1 MQIKIILSKQIK
13 VLYCTMCT
21 VCTYGAAIFFL
32 KFVNASFSVHIAE
45 KSQQCCMVLLGPK
58 IILNLRIKT
67 WVCHGRNRCNGLCL
81 VSDKDRAASAPA
93 VICSVLGRNSDY
105 FRYIVWLISWVL
117 LVNIMWR
124 GHATLPISCYIYNS
138 AHRCHYSLQLTDFLV
153 ILFTELRFLN
163 AS

>member
-13 VLYCTMCT
+13 VLYNVYCI
-21 VCTYGAAIFFL
+21 CTYGAAIFFL

-81 VSDKDRAASAPA
+81 VSNKDRC
-93 VICSVLGRNSDY
+93 ICSSCDMLSVRQK
-105 FRYIVWLISWVL
+105 FRLFSLYSVAMQHFP
-117 LVNIMWR
+117 LVVTYT
-124 GHATLPISCYIYNS
+124 TLPTDVTTLCSSPTFLSYCLLS
-138 AHRCHYSLQLTDFLV
+138 WDFWTLHRGWRLES
-153 ILFTELRFLN
+153 N
-163 AS
+163 